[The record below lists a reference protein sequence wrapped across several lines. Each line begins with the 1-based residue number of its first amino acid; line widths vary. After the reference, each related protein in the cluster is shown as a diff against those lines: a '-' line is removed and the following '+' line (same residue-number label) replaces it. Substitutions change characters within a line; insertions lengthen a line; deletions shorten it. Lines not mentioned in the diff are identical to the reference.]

1 MLAPELVDEL
11 RTIAYCEVA
20 KPKNRV
26 SALNSLMKN
35 NEDTVKVRATL
46 YGIATD
52 IHTPDDVKV
61 RAIDLLSK
69 LDTAQAPKEL
79 SAEEIAIAEQSL
91 MEMYVGTTNPNTR
104 TI

>member
-11 RTIAYCEVA
+11 RTIAYCGAA

-26 SALNSLMKN
+26 SALNSLIKA
-35 NEDTVKVRATL
+35 NEDTVRVRATL
-46 YGIATD
+46 YEIATD

-79 SAEEIAIAEQSL
+79 SADEIATAEQSL
-91 MEMYVGTTNPNTR
+91 MEMYVGTTNPNT
-104 TI
+104 

>member
-11 RTIAYCEVA
+11 RTIAYCEAA

-26 SALNSLMKN
+26 SALNSLIKA
-35 NEDTVKVRATL
+35 NEDTVRVRATL
-46 YGIATD
+46 YEIATD

-79 SAEEIAIAEQSL
+79 SADEIATAEQSL
-91 MEMYVGTTNPNTR
+91 MEMYVGTTNPNT
-104 TI
+104 

>member
-79 SAEEIAIAEQSL
+79 SAEEIATAEQSL

>member
-11 RTIAYCEVA
+11 RTIAYCDVA

-26 SALNSLMKN
+26 SALNSLIKA
-35 NEDTVKVRATL
+35 NEDTVRVRATL
-46 YGIATD
+46 YEIATD

-79 SAEEIAIAEQSL
+79 SAEEIATAEQSL
-91 MEMYVGTTNPNTR
+91 MEMYVGTTNPNT
-104 TI
+104 

>member
-11 RTIAYCEVA
+11 RTIAYCEAA

-26 SALNSLMKN
+26 SALNSLIKA
-35 NEDTVKVRATL
+35 NEDTVRVRATL
-46 YGIATD
+46 YEIATD

-79 SAEEIAIAEQSL
+79 SAEEIATAEQSL
-91 MEMYVGTTNPNTR
+91 MEMYVGTTNPNT
-104 TI
+104 

>member
-46 YGIATD
+46 YEIATD

-79 SAEEIAIAEQSL
+79 SAEEIATAEQSL